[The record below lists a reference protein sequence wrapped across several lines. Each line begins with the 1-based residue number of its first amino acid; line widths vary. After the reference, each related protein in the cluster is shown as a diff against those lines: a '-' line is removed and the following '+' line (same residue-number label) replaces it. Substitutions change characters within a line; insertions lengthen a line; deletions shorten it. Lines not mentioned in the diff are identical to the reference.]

1 MDLQT
6 TEWGP
11 GEIIRALLP
20 GSLRSLYIIMICIKF
35 WSSGYGDVFLMYL
48 SLFRYYFLFQTGKM
62 FTERERETD
71 TRKNGQTTDNRWTK
85 NYRHK
90 SHKTFIKQLDMS
102 SCNMKIAIIVEKI
115 ITRVNGQCITCN
127 SAIIVIFI
135 HCLYLHLWNI
145 FFQLRWLTVYFYFQ
159 TRR

>member
-1 MDLQT
+1 MRARWNHQSSFTRSFEISLHNNDLYQVLVK
-6 TEWGP
+6 WLW
-11 GEIIRALLP
+11 R
-20 GSLRSLYIIMICIKF
+20 C
-35 WSSGYGDVFLMYL
+35 FLMY
-48 SLFRYYFLFQTGKM
+48 FRYFDIISSFKRVRCLH
-62 FTERERETD
+62 RERETD

-85 NYRHK
+85 NYTHK

-135 HCLYLHLWNI
+135 HCLYLHLWYR
-145 FFQLRWLTVYFYFQ
+145 FFQLRWMTVYFYFQ
-159 TRR
+159 SRR